1 MQPTKQKIKTW
12 MRVWFVIVVVNI
24 GIFQVLQWLVLANL
38 FDFTTYTCSANT
50 TNISNFSCTF
60 NIIVLSGTFAL
71 CALTFVFELCG
82 VSIMS
87 FNRKKIETVQS
98 KSAKLGLQVT
108 ELQRQLNERP
118 NRNTIHIGR
127 PNNDLPTYTEL
138 PNERE
143 QLLTQSQLPNYQ
155 STDTLP
161 EHS

>member
-1 MQPTKQKIKTW
+1 MQPKKPKMQTC
-12 MRVWFVIVVVNI
+12 MRVWVVIVVVNI
-24 GIFQVLQWLVLANL
+24 GIFIMLQWLVLANL
-38 FDFTTYTCSANT
+38 FDFTTYICSANT
-50 TNISNFSCTF
+50 TSMSSSCTF
-60 NIIVLSGTFAL
+60 NIIVLSGTFPL
-71 CALTFVFELCG
+71 CAFTFVFELCG
-82 VSIMS
+82 VSILS
-87 FNRKKIETVQS
+87 IIIKKFETVQA
-98 KSAKLGLQVT
+98 KSAKLGLEVT